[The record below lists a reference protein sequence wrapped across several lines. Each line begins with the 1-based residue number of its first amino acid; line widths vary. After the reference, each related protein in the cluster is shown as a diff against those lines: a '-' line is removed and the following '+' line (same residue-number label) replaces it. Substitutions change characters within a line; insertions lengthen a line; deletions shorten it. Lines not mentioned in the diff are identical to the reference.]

1 MKITKNRLL
10 MLELLANP
18 IDGLNPPHCVGSLQY
33 ELKSLYAIHEQAAL
47 KTIPTASQIYRTL
60 KDLIRAGVVTATKRL
75 EEGNIYGNALP
86 FWVTDYELSKDVIA
100 NGLEKDVDATYKKTH
115 KAKFGCEFFG
125 KPVRCGL
132 SASDTEAL
140 LSHVKTLMSFVL
152 LKGTEDQAS
161 RLEQCL
167 EWIESG
173 IDLPE

>member
-33 ELKSLYAIHEQAAL
+33 ELKGMYAMPDSTL

-60 KDLIRAGVVTATKRL
+60 KDLIRVGVVTATKRL
-75 EEGNIYGNALP
+75 EEGDIYGNALP
-86 FWVTDYELSKDVIA
+86 FWVTDYELSKDVIT
-100 NGLEKDVDATYKKTH
+100 NGLEKDCNDIYAQVH
-115 KAKFGCEFFG
+115 RAKFGCMFFG

-132 SASDTEAL
+132 SASDTEGLLCHVKAL
-140 LSHVKTLMSFVL
+140 LQHVL
-152 LKGTEDQAS
+152 LRGTEDQAS

-167 EWIESG
+167 KWIEQG
-173 IDLPE
+173 IPLPE